1 MSGWRAS
8 ASESEMPASTSLR
21 TSDQA
26 SLSLSFS
33 HWSSS
38 TYSARRSDMPEEII
52 VESWRVATVSS
63 CALTF
68 LKRPR
73 RSPTSVGFC
82 SSMSRTIRPLAR
94 SCAATDCLSSA
105 STSPRVAAPVRSSA
119 LNAKV
124 DIALR
129 HPHRAHQAAKLLGA
143 RGARLCELAGDL
155 VPAHEVGKRSVHRL
169 HAVRAARLERR
180 VDLMG
185 LPLTNEV
192 ADRRRGHEDL
202 GRAHAALT

>member
-8 ASESEMPASTSLR
+8 ASDSEMPASTSLR
-21 TSDQA
+21 TCRKH

-33 HWSSS
+33 AWSSS
-38 TYSARRSDMPEEII
+38 TYSARRSDMPDEII
-52 VESWRVATVSS
+52 VESCRVATVSS

-82 SSMSRTIRPLAR
+82 SSMSRTISPLAR

-105 STSPRVAAPVRSSA
+105 STSPRVAVPVRSRA

-124 DIALR
+124 DIALG
-129 HPHRAHQAAKLLGA
+129 HPDGAHQATKLLGA
-143 RGARLCELAGDL
+143 RGASLGELSGDL
-155 VPAHEVGKRSVHRL
+155 VPAHEVDERGVHRL
-169 HAVRAARLERR
+169 HAVRAAGLERG
-180 VDLMG
+180 VDLVG
-185 LPLTNEV
+185 LALADQV
-192 ADRRRGHEDL
+192 ANCRRRHQD
-202 GRAHAALT
+202 